1 MVMKLQLNT
10 VPLER
15 IRELEIMCILRYREL
30 VAEMTTDLP
39 YLQVLEELCKFAT
52 SVEEVCLISASAG
65 KFLLK

>member
-1 MVMKLQLNT
+1 MKLDLNT
-10 VPLER
+10 VPLKR
-15 IRELEIMCILRYREL
+15 MRELEILCTKRFSEL
-30 VAEMTTDLP
+30 VYELGNGDDLL

>member
-1 MVMKLQLNT
+1 MKLDLNT
-10 VPLER
+10 VPLKR
-15 IRELEIMCILRYREL
+15 MRELEILCTKRFNDLVDEL
-30 VAEMTTDLP
+30 NKGEDLP